1 MSRQGSVKKDESG
14 NWCFVVDTVAPGGR
28 RRQVRR
34 RGFSTK
40 AEANDAL
47 TDLLSE
53 LRDGSFVEPKKVT
66 VGTYLR
72 AWLDG
77 LATAGRR
84 PSTIASYR
92 RTLASYLLE
101 DDLAGVP
108 LQGLQAVEL
117 DRLYSK
123 LATSGKR
130 DGTGLS
136 LRTVRYVHSIVGK
149 ALADAERK
157 GLVNRNVARLA
168 SPPATSSTRAPEMTA
183 WTPAELRAFLDS
195 VADHHHGALY
205 RLAAMTGLRRAE
217 VCGLRWADV
226 DLDGGMLR
234 VRQTITSVQE
244 PTGADEGPKTRRTL
258 VVGDTKTARSRRT
271 LDLDGGT
278 VSTLRT
284 HRTEQL
290 EQRMLMGA
298 GWTDHGLVFAMP
310 DGQPWNPDVLTR
322 GFDRLVRASDLPRI
336 RLHDLRHTHA
346 SHLLAAGV
354 NVKVVSDRLGH
365 ASVAFTL
372 DVYGHVLP
380 GQQADAAAKVA
391 AMVDGAGLS

>member
-1 MSRQGSVKKDESG
+1 MVELGLHLAQPIEDDEGLFPADGALSG
-14 NWCFVVDTVAPGGR
+14 T
-28 RRQVRR
+28 QH
-34 RGFSTK
+34 
-40 AEANDAL
+40 
-47 TDLLSE
+47 
-53 LRDGSFVEPKKVT
+53 RDGLT
-66 VGTYLR
+66 QDGNLR
-72 AWLDG
+72 GEIEDHHLMEHAFASRRNPYNERPPERSHAC
-77 LATAGRR
+77 ATMGSWASWS
-84 PSTIASYR
+84 PSW
-92 RTLASYLLE
+92 
-101 DDLAGVP
+101 
-108 LQGLQAVEL
+108 AVL

-130 DGTGLS
+130 DGAGLS
-136 LRTVRYVHSIVGK
+136 LRTVRYVHSIIGK

-226 DLDGGMLR
+226 DLDGGVLR

-271 LDLDGGT
+271 LDLDPGT
-278 VSTLRT
+278 IATLRS
-284 HRTEQL
+284 HRTAQL
-290 EQRMLMGA
+290 EQRMLMGG

-380 GQQADAAAKVA
+380 GQQADAAARVA
-391 AMVDGAGLS
+391 ALVDEA